1 MIDPAPARIELRHL
15 RSFIAV
21 AEELHFRRAAERLH
35 MSQPPLSQQIKTLEE
50 ALGVQLLERDRR
62 GVSVTDAGSVFLDQA
77 RTVLACMDGAVDAA
91 RARRRASSASC
102 RWASSAPPCTDGC
115 RRSCDASAPTHPD
128 VHLSL
133 RELNT
138 AAQIDAL
145 VQGEIDVGFL
155 RPPVSAEGIE
165 IDALLEEPVVVV
177 MPEDHHLV
185 GMPSLTLMHLR
196 RERFVLLSRAA
207 APGQHDA
214 IARALPRTVQL
225 PSSSRRPRRCRRSSV
240 SLRPAWGC
248 RSCPPRSARST
259 GTTSSTATSSD
270 LPRRSPWPTH
280 SGRDARTPVVEAF
293 LAAVRDLRPPRAA
306 LSPVPL

>member
-1 MIDPAPARIELRHL
+1 M
-15 RSFIAV
+15 
-21 AEELHFRRAAERLH
+21 AEERHFRRAAERLH

-50 ALGVQLLERDRR
+50 ALGVRLLERDRR
-62 GVSVTDAGSVFLDQA
+62 GVEVTDAGEVFLEQA
-77 RTVLACMDGAVDAA
+77 RAVLACVDEAVDAA
-91 RARRRASSASC
+91 RRAQAGELGRLSVGFVGSSMYGRVPEILRRFRA
-102 RWASSAPPCTDGC
+102 
-115 RRSCDASAPTHPD
+115 THPD

-138 AAQIDAL
+138 AAQIEAL
-145 VQGEIDVGFL
+145 THGEIDVGFL

-214 IARALPRTVQL
+214 IARALASEGAGPLVVQEAEEMQTIIGL
-225 PSSSRRPRRCRRSSV
+225 VASGMGV
-240 SLRPAWGC
+240 SLVRPPFA
-248 RSCPPRSARST
+248 PST
-259 GTTSSTATSSD
+259 GTTWSTATSSV
-270 LPRRSPWPTH
+270 PRPRIALAYAFRQGAPYAGRRGVPRGGPGPATAAGSAARLFRS
-280 SGRDARTPVVEAF
+280 
-293 LAAVRDLRPPRAA
+293 
-306 LSPVPL
+306 